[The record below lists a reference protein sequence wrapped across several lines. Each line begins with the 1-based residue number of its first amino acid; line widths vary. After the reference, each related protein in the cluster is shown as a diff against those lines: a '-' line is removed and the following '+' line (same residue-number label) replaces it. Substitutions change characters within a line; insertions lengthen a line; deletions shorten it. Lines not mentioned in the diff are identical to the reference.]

1 MSTFRVL
8 CVAAGGNAGTD
19 SGAGGGGAGGFRD
32 ENDIELVDFTE
43 YDVIV
48 GKVAGNEKDSSLVP
62 KAGAIETSV
71 YSLSNGFNPDSETVD
86 VSAVNAGDEI
96 WVEVNVSGTQEG
108 QRDGVGVAI
117 AGNELDITYNG
128 LFVFNVTSLV
138 SGQSTVLLYTQP
150 NSCSPT
156 VTFKFSTGHT
166 IKSFGGGRGGQSEYS
181 DWDEAET
188 GKRGGSGGG
197 GGGARS
203 RSGAGGTGIAGQG
216 FNAGSG
222 DGGNPSSGGTPSRP
236 DRGGGGG
243 GANGVGGD
251 GGGGSNN
258 SSGGF
263 GGQGKLSDITGTN
276 VRYAGGGA
284 GSPNGTNGD
293 GQANPGGGGN
303 ANATD
308 KSGKDGLLVVRYTR
322 ADVTHTY
329 TGGVITDI
337 GGDRIHTFTSDG
349 VLAPLLPS
357 VGALML

>member
-1 MSTFRVL
+1 MFRVL
-8 CVAAGGNAGTD
+8 CVAGGGNAGAD
-19 SGAGGGGAGGFRD
+19 GGAGGGGAGGFRD
-32 ENDIELVDFTE
+32 ENDIELVDFVE
-43 YDVIV
+43 YDVVV
-48 GKVAGNEKDSSLVP
+48 GEAAGNGKDSYVVP
-62 KAGAIETSV
+62 KDGLIETSI
-71 YSLSNGFNPDSETVD
+71 YSLANGYSPDSETVD

-96 WVEVNVSGTQEG
+96 WVEVNVTGTQEG
-108 QRDGVGVAI
+108 QRDGVYVTI
-117 AGNELDITYNG
+117 AGNQLDITYDG

-138 SGQSTVLLYTQP
+138 SGQSTIALYTQP
-150 NSCSPT
+150 NSCAPT

-166 IKSFGGGRGGQSEYS
+166 IKSFGGGRGGRSEYS

-203 RSGAGGTGIAGQG
+203 RSGAGGKGIAGQG
-216 FNAGSG
+216 FNAGRG
-222 DGGNPSSGGTPSRP
+222 AGGNGASGGTPSRP

-243 GANGVGGD
+243 GANAVGESGEGGD
-251 GGGGSNN
+251 
-258 SSGGF
+258 

-308 KSGKDGLLVVRYTR
+308 KSGKDGLIVVRYTR

-337 GGDRIHTFTSDG
+337 GGDRIHTFTSSG
-349 VLAPLLPS
+349 ILSPFLPPL
-357 VGALML
+357 GAASLVSK